1 LKEYSDY
8 EKLSELKRDKR
19 LKNALHLEHLE
30 DAKEVPCTRQE
41 WFVFLL
47 CLTRALEAHDDARTP
62 KIYPIPVCIKFST
75 FSSASPPAPI
85 LHEVLVAA
93 VVIYHP
99 DE

>member
-1 LKEYSDY
+1 M
-8 EKLSELKRDKR
+8 RHI
-19 LKNALHLEHLE
+19 LKNLG

-41 WFVFLL
+41 WFIFLL
-47 CLTRALEAHDDARTP
+47 GLTRAHEAYDDARTP
-62 KIYPIPVCIKFST
+62 KIYPISACIKFST

-85 LHEVLVAA
+85 LHEVVVAA